1 MNRIPLW
8 GIKCHREGFVLD
20 NHYHIYLGQDKAG
33 EVTVKRE
40 GLYYLFQCRCRLP
53 SMPIYCAVLQNGNA
67 QFNLGVC
74 VPEGNIFRAS
84 KRIPVKLLDKQEF
97 SFFLIEKQKNPT
109 KVVPVDVQKP
119 FRYLEELENA
129 YFQRSNGTAQICI
142 EEVKTQDPG
151 QQGSDRNPK

>member
-1 MNRIPLW
+1 MDNR
-8 GIKCHREGFVLD
+8 
-20 NHYHIYLGQDKAG
+20 YHIYLGQDKAG

-74 VPEGNIFRAS
+74 VPDGNIFRTN
-84 KRIPVKLLDKQEF
+84 KRIPAKLLEKPEF

-109 KVVPVDVQKP
+109 KVVPVDPEKP

-129 YFQRSNGTAQICI
+129 YFGRSNGIAQICF
-142 EEVKTQDPG
+142 EEAKSPDPG
-151 QQGSDRNPK
+151 QQDNDQSP